1 MASPFANRVL
11 GLSVLLGG
19 GLVCGLGLGRWV
31 TGPVNQDSSIV
42 RSNTAVEYFRV
53 GVVIGATVERAK
65 PGLAP
70 NLLLPT
76 ALNYYG
82 SLGPDPLLIV
92 PQKESEV
99 NLGKAAGALNKLK
112 PMKTNGV
119 STNLEP
125 AATNITNTPYTT
137 P

>member
-1 MASPFANRVL
+1 MASPFATGVL
-11 GLSVLLGG
+11 PIKGAICFILAAGCFGFAGRGL
-19 GLVCGLGLGRWV
+19 
-31 TGPVNQDSSIV
+31 TIKPDFTV

-65 PGLAP
+65 PGLTP
-70 NLLLPT
+70 QLLLPT
-76 ALNYYG
+76 ALQYYG

-112 PMKTNGV
+112 PMKANGV

-125 AATNITNTPYTT
+125 DSTNITNTPYTT